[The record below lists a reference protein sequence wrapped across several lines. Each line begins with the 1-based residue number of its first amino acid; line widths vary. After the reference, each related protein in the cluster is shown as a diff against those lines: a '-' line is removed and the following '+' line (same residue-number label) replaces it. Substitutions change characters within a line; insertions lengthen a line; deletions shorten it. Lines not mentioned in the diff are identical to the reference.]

1 MQNLLFLSQAAA
13 LSQQPRKKNNKYWHL
28 LFEKTKKILAL
39 LVCFKYKAH
48 IFCEFSLKNES
59 NAKIFLL

>member
-1 MQNLLFLSQAAA
+1 MQNLLFLFQAAA

-28 LFEKTKKILAL
+28 LLGQAKKILAL
-39 LVCFKYKAH
+39 LVKSKAH
-48 IFCEFSLKNES
+48 IFFEFSLKNES